1 MRRKVASAV
10 EIFAVKSHLHNAAP
24 EIVISRFAVSVIYFF
39 FDYYSAMNCT
49 FKCRLCLGVYSKFLF
64 IIVLYT
70 KFIYMQIENANGLRA
85 KQ

>member
-1 MRRKVASAV
+1 
-10 EIFAVKSHLHNAAP
+10 
-24 EIVISRFAVSVIYFF
+24 
-39 FDYYSAMNCT
+39 MNCT
-49 FKCRLCLGVYSKFLF
+49 FKCRLCLDVYSKFLL

>member
-1 MRRKVASAV
+1 MQRRKLLLVGSLYL
-10 EIFAVKSHLHNAAP
+10 F
-24 EIVISRFAVSVIYFF
+24 FFF
-39 FDYYSAMNCT
+39 FDYYSARNCT